1 MSAAPSAWA
10 HGRFDARGG
19 PRQVLFGR
27 MYEDAAIERAAF
39 RPGGRVF
46 CIASA
51 GCTAMHLAE
60 AHQVT
65 AVDVNPA
72 QLEYARQR
80 AAGAPAKRGTA
91 ERVMAAA
98 RAAGPLVGWR
108 RSVLQ
113 RFLDLDDPAEQV
125 AFWRR
130 HLHTRRFQLAFDGL
144 LSLVALRTVY
154 HRDLVSFLPPRFG
167 AVLRGRLER
176 GFTRHANRDNPYAR
190 ALLLGDVAAGVA
202 PGARAASIRFV
213 HAEAAAFLASA
224 PAGSF
229 DGFSLSNILDGAPED
244 FRQRLF
250 ASVRHAAAPGATV
263 VLRSFAEPATGRAGA
278 DGHAAADRST
288 LWGIVLVR
296 AAAELA

>member
-1 MSAAPSAWA
+1 MSDAPSTWV
-10 HGRFDARGG
+10 HGRFDARKG

-39 RPGGRVF
+39 RPGSRVF

-51 GCTAMHLAE
+51 GCTAMHLAGSHE
-60 AHQVT
+60 VT

-80 AAGAPAKRGTA
+80 AAGAPVRRGTA

-113 RFLDLDDPAEQV
+113 RFLALDDPAEQV

-130 HLHTRRFQLAFDGL
+130 HLHTRRFRLAFDGL

-154 HRDLVSFLPPRFG
+154 SKDLVSFLPPRFG
-167 AVLRGRLER
+167 AVLRRRLER
-176 GFTRHANRDNPYAR
+176 GFARHGNRDNPHAR
-190 ALLLGDVAAGVA
+190 ALLLGDVTAGAA
-202 PGARAASIRFV
+202 PCERSASIRFV

-229 DGFSLSNILDGAPED
+229 DGFALSNILDGARED

-263 VLRSFAEPATGRAGA
+263 VLRSFAEPAVRGAEAGER
-278 DGHAAADRST
+278 AAADRSM
-288 LWGIVLVR
+288 LWGLVEVR
-296 AAAELA
+296 PAAAFC

>member
-1 MSAAPSAWA
+1 MSTAPSTWA
-10 HGRFDARGG
+10 HGRFDARRG

-39 RPGGRVF
+39 RPGSRVF

-51 GCTAMHLAE
+51 GCTALHLAG
-60 AHQVT
+60 AHEVT

-80 AAGAPAKRGTA
+80 AAGAPPKRGTA

-113 RFLDLDDPAEQV
+113 RFLELDDPAEQV

-130 HLHTRRFQLAFDGL
+130 HLHTRRFRLAFDGL

-154 HRDLVSFLPPRFG
+154 SKDLVSFLPPRFG
-167 AVLRGRLER
+167 AVLRRRLER
-176 GFTRHANRDNPYAR
+176 GFARHANRDNPHAR
-190 ALLLGDVAAGVA
+190 ALLLGDVTAGAAPA
-202 PGARAASIRFV
+202 DHAATIRFV

-229 DGFSLSNILDGAPED
+229 DGFALSNILDGAPED
-244 FRQRLF
+244 FRQRLV
-250 ASVRHAAAPGATV
+250 ASVRHAAAPGAMV
-263 VLRSFAEPATGRAGA
+263 VLRSFAEPGASGA
-278 DGHAAADRST
+278 DAGEWATADRSM
-288 LWGIVLVR
+288 LWGRVEVR
-296 AAAELA
+296 PAAAFC